1 MHPTPAPTYLPTHL
15 TNITQNRE
23 ITKCLTILHTM
34 STQWEAAKHCHR
46 ALSLLSRTIQE
57 TGTTTTAGE
66 GSPNKRRKVAVDPHH
81 TAFFTPI
88 NSLSSTN
95 MDDEYARGRAGRR
108 TPTAAAAATTSG
120 LHEHANTSSGY
131 VHLSHEERLFAA
143 EAGSTNTNDNN
154 NGDAVGEFDFGI
166 VDLLEGSN
174 FDDLADMFGQQYPS
188 F

>member
-1 MHPTPAPTYLPTHL
+1 
-15 TNITQNRE
+15 
-23 ITKCLTILHTM
+23 M

-57 TGTTTTAGE
+57 SGTTTAAAAAGE

-120 LHEHANTSSGY
+120 LHETANTSGGHI
-131 VHLSHEERLFAA
+131 HLSHEDRLFAA
-143 EAGSTNTNDNN
+143 EGVSTNTNDNN